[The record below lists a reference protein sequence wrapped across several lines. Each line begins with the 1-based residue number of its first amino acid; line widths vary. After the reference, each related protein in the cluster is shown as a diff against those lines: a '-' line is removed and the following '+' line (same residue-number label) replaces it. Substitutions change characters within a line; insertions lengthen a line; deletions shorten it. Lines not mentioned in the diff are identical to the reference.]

1 MDSVQPNLAKALTN
15 RMNYLSQRQGVLS
28 GNIANV
34 NTPDYKAKDITF
46 AQALSNAQV
55 KPMMT
60 NEKHMTTAGAST
72 SSTGILVESDL
83 NPKNNGNTVRIDEQL
98 IKMNEAQLQFNLV
111 TSLFGKH
118 AGMQRMAL
126 GAGAVQ

>member
-28 GNIANV
+28 SNIANV
-34 NTPDYKAKDITF
+34 NTPDFKAKDITF
-46 AQALSNAQV
+46 AQALSEAQL
-55 KPMMT
+55 KPSMT
-60 NEKHMTTAGAST
+60 NGKHMATDS
-72 SSTGILVESDL
+72 SSVSTGKLTESDL

-111 TSLFGKH
+111 TSLFSKH
-118 AGMQRMAL
+118 ASMQRIAL
-126 GAGAVQ
+126 GAGAAQ